1 MDPRHFFTK
10 SRLLIVA
17 GKGGV
22 GKSAVSMGLAVAA
35 ARSGLRVLH
44 VELDGKTGV
53 KPQVEGLSH
62 LSLSPGSALT
72 EYLSSHGLGLI
83 SRRLEK
89 SGVIDLVASTAPG
102 IDDLLVLGKLKSLER
117 GDSADVIIVDAP
129 ASGQAID
136 LLRSPTQLK
145 RAVTAGPIR
154 QQADEVLAML
164 ADGSRCRVM
173 LVTTPAY
180 TPVSELAESAYTLE
194 DDIGVSL
201 TPVVLNG
208 IAPPMDN
215 IDIASVSGR
224 AHSAVSYATQVRAA
238 QHDAMA
244 QLSSQLPL
252 AQLHV
257 GFHLSAGEALI
268 EDIAV
273 DLLDAIGEIA
283 EKSGG
288 MS

>member
-35 ARSGLRVLH
+35 ARSGLSVLH
-44 VELDGKTGV
+44 VELDGKTAA
-53 KPQVEGLSH
+53 KPEVDGLSH
-62 LSLSPGSALT
+62 LSLTPGSALT

-89 SGVIDLVASTAPG
+89 SGIIDLVASTAPG
-102 IDDLLVLGKLKSLER
+102 IDDLLVLGKLKNLER
-117 GDSADVIIVDAP
+117 HSKTEVIIVDAP

-154 QQADEVLAML
+154 QQADDVLAML
-164 ADGSRCRVM
+164 ADESRCRVM

-180 TPVSELAESAYTLE
+180 TPVSELAETAYTLE

-208 IAPPMDN
+208 IAPPMGT
-215 IDIASVSGR
+215 IDTASLDGR
-224 AHSAVSYATQVRAA
+224 ALDAVAYATDVRRA
-238 QHDAMA
+238 QSEAMTT
-244 QLSSQLPL
+244 LSTQLPL

-257 GFHLSAGEALI
+257 GFHLSSGQALI

-273 DLLDAIGEIA
+273 DLLDAIGE
-283 EKSGG
+283 
-288 MS
+288 MP